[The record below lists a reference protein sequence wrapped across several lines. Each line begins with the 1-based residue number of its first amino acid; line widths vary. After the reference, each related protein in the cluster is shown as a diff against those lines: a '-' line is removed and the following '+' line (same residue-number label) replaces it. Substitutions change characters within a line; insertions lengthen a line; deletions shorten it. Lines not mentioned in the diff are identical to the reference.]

1 MYLLAVFVASAR
13 CARLSGFFTMAQV
26 AKSLVTPVMLIA
38 IAACG
43 GPSMKEEPS
52 AEFAEQGLHSV
63 RSSGFDHAYVHPD
76 AKLASY
82 RVANIEALQT
92 SEVEVASTAVSGT
105 RRRDWQMTP
114 EREANLRK
122 SWADAM
128 NRAFADYELSTS
140 GDQVLRITAAITGVI
155 PGRTSA
161 TTTTA
166 GGLPVAGS
174 GDTVD
179 IAVEFRLY
187 DSASDKLLAV
197 IRDRRTIAGLQWTR
211 SAGVDTVNL
220 FNTWAGMLHTRISGR

>member
-1 MYLLAVFVASAR
+1 MAILVSFAR
-13 CARLSGFFTMAQV
+13 CARLSGFYTLQHG
-26 AKSLVTPVMLIA
+26 AKFLMTPVILVA
-38 IAACG
+38 IAACSS
-43 GPSMKEEPS
+43 PSMKEEPS
-52 AEFAEQGLHSV
+52 VEFAEQGLHAV
-63 RSSGFDHAYVHPD
+63 RSSGFDHAFVLPD
-76 AKLASY
+76 AGLASY
-82 RVANIEALQT
+82 RVTHIEALQT

-114 EREANLRK
+114 ERETNLQK

-128 NRAFADYELSTS
+128 NRAFADYEFATS
-140 GDQVLRITAAITGVI
+140 GDKVLRITAALTGVI

-187 DSASDKLLAV
+187 DSAGNKLLAV
-197 IRDRRTIAGLQWTR
+197 IRDRRTIAALQWTR

-220 FNTWAGMLHTRISGR
+220 FNTWAGMLHTRVSGR